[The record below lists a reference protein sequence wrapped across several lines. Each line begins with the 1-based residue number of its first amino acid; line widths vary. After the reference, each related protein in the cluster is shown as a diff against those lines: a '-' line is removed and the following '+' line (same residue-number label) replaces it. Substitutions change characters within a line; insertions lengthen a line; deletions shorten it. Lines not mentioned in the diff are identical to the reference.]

1 MGLRLCYVYVEVGLI
16 KISTKDSAFNT
27 AWCNAHRAL
36 PVIELERP
44 RQYGQRW
51 REAYR
56 CRVDSTNSKLGE
68 TYYIFD
74 HDEDYTWFMLRWG

>member
-1 MGLRLCYVYVEVGLI
+1 MGLGLCVVYVEVGMI
-16 KISTKDSAFNT
+16 KVTTADPTFNQAYLNAF
-27 AWCNAHRAL
+27 RAL
-36 PVIELERP
+36 PVVTLETP
-44 RQYGQRW
+44 RQYGARW

-56 CRVDSTNSKLGE
+56 CRVDPTDSKLGE

>member
-1 MGLRLCYVYVEVGLI
+1 MIRV
-16 KISTKDSAFNT
+16 STADPGFNRAYLNAF
-27 AWCNAHRAL
+27 RAL
-36 PVIELERP
+36 PVERLESP

-56 CRVDSTNSKLGE
+56 CRIEPAQQTLPH

-74 HDEDYTWFMLRWG
+74 LDADYTWFMLRWG

>member
-1 MGLRLCYVYVEVGLI
+1 MIRV
-16 KISTKDSAFNT
+16 STADPGFHQAYLNAF
-27 AWCNAHRAL
+27 RAL
-36 PVIELERP
+36 PVEQLESP

-56 CRVDSTNSKLGE
+56 CRVDPTDSKLGE

-74 HDEDYTWFMLRWG
+74 HDEDYTWFILRWG

>member
-1 MGLRLCYVYVEVGLI
+1 MIRV
-16 KISTKDSAFNT
+16 STKDERFNR

-36 PVIELERP
+36 PVHTLERP

-56 CRVDSTNSKLGE
+56 CRVDGADE
-68 TYYIFD
+68 FPHHYYVFD
-74 HDEDYTWFMLRWG
+74 NDADYTWFMLRWA